1 VAEQATKEQS
11 MKIVVFGSQRRVGLW
26 EGDTVVDV
34 NNAAAA
40 YLSTKMGNSE
50 AEAKADFVAP
60 SDLAS
65 FIAAGDEALDLA
77 RTAAEH
83 AKGSKDGSLVQPI
96 SLVKLHAP
104 WVGAGRRIFCAAA
117 NYGQH
122 VADAQTNY
130 GNPMTR
136 KDVEEDVRKRDPEG
150 FTKTPFEVL
159 GHDDGLTYPSRTT
172 QLDYEAEVAVVIGAR
187 GRDIPLAEAKSHV
200 WGITL
205 GNDLSDRDGT
215 QHTRHPASFNLIKTF
230 DSCASLGPCILVDN
244 SDPQDIDITLEVN
257 GQIRQSYNS
266 DEMIYSFAEYI
277 AYLSK
282 DLTLVPGD
290 VIMGGTGT
298 GTAADQSKRHSDGT
312 PVNLDLFLKVGDV
325 VEIKS
330 PKIGSLRN
338 RVVAKQ

>member
-1 VAEQATKEQS
+1 

-40 YLSTKMGNSE
+40 YLSTSMNPSE
-50 AEAKADFVAP
+50 AETRAAFAAP
-60 SDLAS
+60 SDLAR
-65 FIAAGDEALDLA
+65 FIAAGNEALDLV
-77 RTAAEH
+77 RKAAEH
-83 AKGSKDGSLVQPI
+83 VKGSKDGSLVQPI
-96 SLVKLHAP
+96 SSAKLRAP
-104 WVGAGRRIFCAAA
+104 WAGRRIFCAAA

-136 KDVEEDVRKRDPEG
+136 KQVEENIRKRDPEG
-150 FTKTPFEVL
+150 FTKTPIEAM
-159 GHDDGLTYPSRTT
+159 GTDDDVTYPSRST
-172 QLDYEAEVAVVIGAR
+172 QFDYEGELAVVIGAQ
-187 GRDIPLAEAKSHV
+187 GRDIPLAQAKNHI

-205 GNDLSDRDGT
+205 ANDLSDRDGT
-215 QHTRHPASFNLIKTF
+215 QQTKFPASFNLIKTF
-230 DSCASLGPCILVDN
+230 DCCAPLGPCILVDD
-244 SDPQDIDITLEVN
+244 SDPQDFNIITEVN
-257 GQIRQSYNS
+257 GQKRQDYNT

-290 VIMGGTGT
+290 LILGGTGA
-298 GTAADQSKRHSDGT
+298 GTAADLSKRHADGT
-312 PVNLDLFLKVGDV
+312 PMNLDLFLKVGDV
-325 VEIKS
+325 VEIRS

>member
-1 VAEQATKEQS
+1 

-34 NNAAAA
+34 NNAVAA
-40 YLSTKMGNSE
+40 YLSTKLGKTE
-50 AEAKADFVAP
+50 AEAKAAFAAP

-65 FIAAGDEALDLA
+65 FIAAGDEALELSGK
-77 RTAAEH
+77 AADH
-83 AKGSKDGSLVQPI
+83 VKGSKDGSLVQPI
-96 SLVKLHAP
+96 SSVKLCAP
-104 WVGAGRRIFCAAA
+104 WAGRRVFCAAA

-130 GNPMTR
+130 GNPMSR
-136 KDVEEDVRKRDPEG
+136 KDVEEAVRKRDPEG
-150 FTKTPFEVL
+150 FTKTPIQIM
-159 GHDDGLTYPSRTT
+159 GPDDGVIYPSRTT

-187 GRDIPLAEAKSHV
+187 GRDIPLAEAQEHI

-205 GNDLSDRDGT
+205 ANDWSVRDGT
-215 QHTRHPASFNLIKTF
+215 QHTKYPASFNLLKNF
-230 DSCASLGPCILVDN
+230 DCCASLGPCILVDD

-257 GQIRQSYNS
+257 GEKRQDYNS
-266 DEMIYSFAEYI
+266 EQMIYSFAEYI

-290 VIMGGTGT
+290 VILAGTGE
-298 GTAADQSKRHSDGT
+298 GTAADMSKRHGDGT
-312 PVNLDLFLKVGDV
+312 PINLDLFLKVGDV

>member
-1 VAEQATKEQS
+1 

-34 NNAAAA
+34 TNAAAA
-40 YLSTKMGNSE
+40 YLSTKMGKYE
-50 AEAKADFVAP
+50 AEAKAAFSAP
-60 SDLAS
+60 SDLAG
-65 FIAAGDEALDLA
+65 FIAAGDESLDLA
-77 RTAAEH
+77 RKAAEH
-83 AKGSKDGSLVQPI
+83 VKGSKDGSLVQPI
-96 SLVKLHAP
+96 SSVKLRAP
-104 WVGAGRRIFCAAA
+104 WPGRRIFCAAA

-150 FTKTPFEVL
+150 FTKTPIEVM
-159 GHDDGLTYPSRTT
+159 GPDDGVTYPARTT
-172 QLDYEAEVAVVIGAR
+172 QLDYEGEVAVVVGTP
-187 GRDIPLAEAKSHV
+187 GRDIPLAEAKNHI

-205 GNDLSDRDGT
+205 ANDWSDRDGT
-215 QHTRHPASFNLIKTF
+215 QYTKYPASFNLIKNF
-230 DSCASLGPCILVDN
+230 DCSASLGPCILVDD
-244 SDPQDIDITLEVN
+244 SDPQDIDIAVEVN
-257 GQIRQSYNS
+257 GQTRQDYNS

-298 GTAADQSKRHSDGT
+298 GTASDQSKRHGDGT

-338 RVVAKQ
+338 RILAKQ